1 MRCIIRMKKSLIRNV
16 YCLSEKVKIKY
27 LIPREFMQPHPLRC
41 GFVGSRSILKVKLHG
56 FEIRIWMGDREY
68 ILYMLSIIRNY
79 NRHTRTENQNEN
91 PKYFPNNILISI

>member
-1 MRCIIRMKKSLIRNV
+1 MRYIIRMKKSLIRNV

-41 GFVGSRSILKVKLHG
+41 GFVGSRSILKVKLHR

-79 NRHTRTENQNEN
+79 NRHIRTKNKMKIQT
-91 PKYFPNNILISI
+91 FS

>member
-41 GFVGSRSILKVKLHG
+41 GFVGSRSILKVKLHR

-79 NRHTRTENQNEN
+79 NRAYQNKKQNEN
-91 PKYFPNNILISI
+91 PNVFLIIY

>member
-56 FEIRIWMGDREY
+56 FEIRIWMGDRR

-79 NRHTRTENQNEN
+79 NRHIRTKNKMKIQT
-91 PKYFPNNILISI
+91 FS